1 MRLVFLILSTF
12 FSIAYANSAG
22 DFSAYRVS
30 ESVAARYRILSLPS
44 IKTNQ
49 FSFADDSG
57 VTVLKINSNQS
68 ASSVALPLTS
78 AAGANALLTWRWKVS
93 STVLN
98 ANISQKDKDDF
109 AARVYVFFDVP
120 LASLGFI
127 ERNKIRLARLM
138 SGADVPTAAICY
150 VWDNQSAI
158 DTIAPSAY
166 TNRVRMIVLQSGD
179 KKVNTWVSQSRDVA
193 ADFKRAFGHAAPA
206 ITGVAVGSDTDQTG
220 ASITT
225 WFGDVRFDAT
235 LTQPPTP

>member
-1 MRLVFLILSTF
+1 MKFAFLIFVTL
-12 FSIAYANSAG
+12 FSIAYANSAR

-30 ESVAARYRILSLPS
+30 EPVADRYRVLSLPS
-44 IKTNQ
+44 IKANQ
-49 FSFADDSG
+49 FSFVDDSG
-57 VTVLKINSNQS
+57 VTVLKITSNQS

-78 AAGANALLTWRWKVS
+78 AAGTNALLTWRWKVS
-93 STVLN
+93 SAIQN
-98 ANISQKDKDDF
+98 ANINRKDRDDF

-127 ERNKIRLARLM
+127 ERSKIRLARLM
-138 SGADVPTAAICY
+138 SGADVPTSAICY

-158 DTIAPSAY
+158 DTIVPSAY

-179 KKVNTWVSQSRDVA
+179 KKANAWVGQSRDVA
-193 ADFKRAFGHAAPA
+193 TDFKRAFGFAAPA
-206 ITGVAVGSDTDQTG
+206 VTGIAVGSDTDQTG

-235 LTQPPTP
+235 ITRPPTP